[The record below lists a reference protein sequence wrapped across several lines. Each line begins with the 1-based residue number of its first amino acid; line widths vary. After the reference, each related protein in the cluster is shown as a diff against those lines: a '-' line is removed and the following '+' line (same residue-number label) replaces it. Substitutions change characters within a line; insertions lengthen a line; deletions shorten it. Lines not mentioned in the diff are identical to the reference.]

1 MPFAFLPK
9 GIITFVTISLAQKAS
24 QKYTVETDLF
34 QGPLDL
40 LLQLIERAEL
50 DISKLALAHVT
61 DQFIEHMRLIQEQRA
76 ERVSEFLLVAARLM
90 QIKSEA
96 LLPRPV
102 IRLPE
107 EEDPGE
113 ALIRQLLMYKRF
125 KELAAILANRQAAN
139 LRSYIRLAPP
149 PKVEGKLDLSDVTA
163 QDLHAAASLAFAN
176 QRTLETLGNVVV
188 APRVTIREKIRLIAQ
203 RLTGTKTMRFKDL
216 VKDTPNKLHV
226 AMTFLAMLELV
237 RRFRISAKQEHLF
250 GEIELERAP
259 DWKEDLDFEIDYSE

>member
-1 MPFAFLPK
+1 M
-9 GIITFVTISLAQKAS
+9 TISLAQNPS
-24 QKYTVETDLF
+24 HKYTVETDLF

-61 DQFIEHMRLIQEQRA
+61 QEFIEHMRLLQDQRA
-76 ERVSEFLLVAARLM
+76 DRVSEFLLLATRLM

-113 ALIRQLLMYKRF
+113 ALVRQLLMYKRF
-125 KELAAILANRQAAN
+125 KEMAEILADRQKNN

-149 PKVEGKLDLSDVTA
+149 PKIEGKLDLSAVTIN
-163 QDLHAAASLAFAN
+163 DLHASAMQAFAN
-176 QRTLETLGNVVV
+176 QRVLEPLGNVVV
-188 APRVTIREKIRLIAQ
+188 APRITIREKIRLIAK
-203 RLTGTKTMRFKDL
+203 RLTIGKRTRFKDL
-216 VKDTPNKLHV
+216 VKDTPDKLNV
-226 AMTFLAMLELV
+226 AITFLAMLELI
-237 RRFRISAKQEHLF
+237 RRFRISAKQEILF
-250 GEIELERAP
+250 GEIELERSP
-259 DWKEDLDFEIDYSE
+259 DWKEELDFDIEFSE